1 MASLQARA
9 SSQNLPLT
17 LAAQQSVYNMMQV
30 TAQQMLGLPSISSS
44 PISDLPAHIVMV
56 KNDAQWFIGALSQQI
71 NTWVSTLSAFGNTL
85 NTAADRALT
94 VLQGGD
100 ASAVTQAQ
108 QIMQTVLSQG
118 GSVSSALQAF
128 NSSLGD
134 YNNRITADNRNF
146 ANDQQ
151 QAQQLLA
158 ADQAQLAALNA
169 RYNAL
174 QQELA
179 DKRRTEIIVGIFTFG
194 IGAAIM
200 ELTGYIEST
209 EHDIAN
215 AQQQT
220 AILQQ
225 QMAQLGACYSLLRSF
240 ANGSAIL
247 SGLTAN
253 MQTEWQTLN
262 ASLQEIV
269 GHPVPAD
276 FLKANILAIL
286 KDWQQV
292 ADQLAQMHA

>member
-17 LAAQQSVYNMMQV
+17 LAAQQSVYNMMQA

-108 QIMQTVLSQG
+108 QIMQPVLSQG

-134 YNNRITADNRNF
+134 YNNRIAADNRNF

-169 RYNAL
+169 QYNAL